1 MRRPNSGS
9 KGGWHFSKRGGG
21 WVRRKGAG
29 CSIHRTEVGTPTYKD
44 MLLFTDP

>member
-9 KGGWHFSKRGGG
+9 KGRWHFSKRGGV